1 MTTHRIA
8 YLIMGWMMAVLVHA
22 SNYHLLSLPHQEQL
36 PSKKVLHLIED
47 HEGFLWYA
55 TEGGGICRDDGRQV
69 DIFRSDNNHP
79 ELLGSNDVACLAE
92 VQSSLIIGTFHGVY
106 ILDKKDYSIQ
116 RIKEVDDKR
125 VDAICVASNGHY
137 WLTSNRK
144 IYEFS
149 TDHTLLHTYPALW
162 KGNGK
167 YVADIIEDS
176 HHDIWVALW
185 DGGLLRWTAA
195 KGQFEEMPWHSG
207 SAPSA
212 IVEDVTHRCF
222 WIGTIG
228 QGVVRYLSDTG
239 DNAPQAQTYSKDA
252 SNHTS
257 SICIDLLFDKEKS
270 LLWMTTTEGLTLY
283 DTSKG
288 TLQPISLSH
297 ILPEGQL
304 TLCRLSV
311 DQRGNILVA
320 GTIPHAF
327 AICPDPYHKEE
338 KGITDGT
345 YRWQYHE
352 RQGVVVTNTT
362 NGEKHL
368 SRWGNSPLLPL
379 INKRRNAEGV
389 WVTDGKTLFANT
401 WDTIT
406 EYASLPTRP
415 NTLSDD
421 GLGYV
426 WFASNKG
433 LQRLNL
439 KTKEA
444 EVIDANLQDISA
456 TAFTPDG
463 TLWLANIYG
472 QLYHFKD
479 GKTTLDEYAS
489 NEYGDAIL
497 QLSIDSM
504 GHLMLYSDKYVRH
517 YDTQRHTL
525 WSESLTT
532 DDMYSIHLTTTQP
545 YCRWSEPQR
554 NAVVERL
561 PRWMGSWW
569 AWCIYLFLIGAIM
582 TLFIHYLILRRQ
594 RHIFIERMK
603 QSVEVSQKPQE
614 TPSDTP
620 KEKSKTQADNLWLNL
635 AIQTIEKNIDNE
647 HYSVEQLSSDLCMSR
662 MTFYRKIQALTGQKP
677 TEFVRTIRLRRAA
690 ALLQEGRLNVTEIS
704 YATGFSS
711 VSYFSRCFRT
721 MFGVPP
727 TQFGNDTTADSLSP
741 NVTPS

>member
-1 MTTHRIA
+1 
-8 YLIMGWMMAVLVHA
+8 MGWMMTVLVQAHE
-22 SNYHLLSLPHQEQL
+22 YHLLSLPHQEQL
-36 PSKKVLHLIED
+36 PSKKIMHLIED
-47 HEGFLWYA
+47 REGFLWYA
-55 TEGGGICRDDGRQV
+55 MEGGGICRDNGRQV
-69 DIFRSDNNHP
+69 DIFRSDNDNP

-92 VQSSLIIGTFHGVY
+92 VQSSIIIGTFHGAYV
-106 ILDKKDYSIQ
+106 LDKKDYSIQ

-149 TDHTLLHTYPALW
+149 TEHILLHTYPAQW

-167 YVADIIEDS
+167 YVADIIEDN
-176 HHDIWVALW
+176 HHDIWAVLW
-185 DGGLLRWTAA
+185 DGGLIQWTAT
-195 KGQFEEMPWHSG
+195 KGHFEEMPWHMEST
-207 SAPSA
+207 PSA
-212 IVEDVTHRCF
+212 IVEDVTNHCL

-228 QGVVRYLSDTG
+228 QGIVRYQPETG
-239 DNAPQAQTYSKDA
+239 EVVPQAQTFPRDA
-252 SNHTS
+252 ASHTS
-257 SICIDLLFDKEKS
+257 LICIDLLYDKEKS
-270 LLWMTTTEGLTLY
+270 HLWMTTTEGLSLY

-288 TLQPISLSH
+288 ILESISLSH
-297 ILPEGQL
+297 ILPNGQL
-304 TLCRLSV
+304 TLCRLSI

-327 AICPDPYHKEE
+327 AISPHSNKKTEIS
-338 KGITDGT
+338 ITDGT

-352 RQGVVVTNTT
+352 RQGIIVTNTY
-362 NGEKHL
+362 NGEKHVV
-368 SRWGNSPLLPL
+368 RWGNAPLLPL
-379 INKRRNAEGV
+379 IDKRRNAEGV
-389 WVTDGKTLFANT
+389 WVTDGKMLLTNT

-406 EYASLPTRP
+406 KHAILPTRP

-421 GLGYV
+421 GHGYV

-439 KTKEA
+439 ITKEA
-444 EVIDANLQDISA
+444 EVVNANLQDISA
-456 TAFTPDG
+456 TAFTSDG

-479 GKTTLDEYAS
+479 GKATLDEYAS

-497 QLSIDSM
+497 QLSVDSL
-504 GHLMLYSDKYVRH
+504 GHLIIYSDKYVRH

-532 DDMYSIHLTTTQP
+532 DDIYSIHLTTTQP
-545 YCRWSEPQR
+545 YSHWSEPQR
-554 NAVVERL
+554 NTVIERL
-561 PRWMGSWW
+561 PRWMDTWW
-569 AWCIYLFLIGAIM
+569 AWCIYVFLIGAIM
-582 TLFIHYLILRRQ
+582 TLFIHYLILRHQ
-594 RHIFIERMK
+594 RHIFIERIK
-603 QSVEVSQKPQE
+603 LSIETNQNPRETSPNSTNEKP
-614 TPSDTP
+614 
-620 KEKSKTQADNLWLNL
+620 KTQADNHWLNL
-635 AIQTIEKNIDNE
+635 AIQMIEKNIDNE

-690 ALLQEGRLNVTEIS
+690 ALLQEGNLNVTEIS

-727 TQFGNDTTADSLSP
+727 TQFGKTTTADSRLP
-741 NVTPS
+741 NDTPSRLADMR